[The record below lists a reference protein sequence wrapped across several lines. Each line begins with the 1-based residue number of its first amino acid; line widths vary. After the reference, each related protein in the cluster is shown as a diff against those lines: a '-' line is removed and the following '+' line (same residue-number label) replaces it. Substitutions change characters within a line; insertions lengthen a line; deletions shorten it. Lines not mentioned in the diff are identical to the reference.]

1 MDKQFLSEINQEKK
15 KVESFEQEK
24 FEKIKP
30 DRSKYIWILGIV
42 VVCLI
47 GAYMLFNQK
56 VTVVDMTGWTTTD
69 ASTWAASNSVQLVSS
84 SIYSDSVAADAII
97 SQSVSAKTKIDKK
110 STIQITVSLGADP
123 SAHIVLPTFDTT
135 WTRTRIQN
143 WLSENG
149 ITNFTITT
157 LEDST
162 RDANLFVS
170 YNIPDTTT
178 EEFARKDT
186 INFVVTVK
194 PTTTSVT
201 VVDMQGY
208 AQTQVD
214 NWASTND
221 ITITYTTGFSSS
233 IASGRVIAQSVAADE
248 TITAGSNMTIT
259 LSKGIAVAM
268 INFANYSEANAQ
280 TWAKDNLINL
290 TTSQMYSSTVPEGK
304 SISQS
309 VYRGTNVEQQ
319 SKVSVVYSLGYK
331 VLMNNFA
338 NRMLVDLQDY
348 VTQQNA
354 LGASLKLNI
363 SYQVSDKVALNHII
377 AQSKFDTDIS
387 ANSTVDVIVS
397 LGKLVKIPDFSLLV
411 GIDANATY
419 LNIIKA
425 CEDQGIV
432 CRVTQ
437 QTTSDLALKGKV
449 LSQSVAADT
458 MVGSDTI
465 IDVIIGK

>member
-30 DRSKYIWILGIV
+30 DRIKYVWMLGV
-42 VVCLI
+42 VLVCLF

-84 SIYSDSVAADAII
+84 SIYSDSVATNSII

-110 STIQITVSLGADP
+110 STIQITVSLGSDP
-123 SAHIVLPTFDTT
+123 TAHIVVPVFDTT

-143 WLSENG
+143 WLTENG

-157 LEDST
+157 FEDSA

-170 YNIPDTTT
+170 YSTPDTTVAD
-178 EEFARKDT
+178 FMRKDT

-194 PTTTSVT
+194 PVTTTVT
-201 VVDMQGY
+201 VVDMKGY
-208 AQTQVD
+208 SQTQVD
-214 NWASTND
+214 SWAATND
-221 ITITYTTGFSSS
+221 IKVTYTTGFSSTV
-233 IASGRVIAQSVAADE
+233 AATRVIAQSVAAVE
-248 TITAGSNMTIT
+248 TITGGSNMTVT
-259 LSKGIAVAM
+259 LSKGVAVTM
-268 INFANYSEANAQ
+268 INFANYTEANAQ
-280 TWAKDNLINL
+280 EWAKDNSIVL
-290 TTSQMYSSTVPEGK
+290 TISQMYSSLVAEGNN
-304 SISQS
+304 ISQS
-309 VYRGTNVEQQ
+309 VYRGTLVEQQ
-319 SKVSVVYSLGYK
+319 SKVKAVYSLGNK
-331 VLMNNFA
+331 LLLNNYA
-338 NRMLVDLQDY
+338 GRLLVDLQDY
-348 VTQQNA
+348 VSAQNA
-354 LGASLKLNI
+354 IGASLKLNI
-363 SYQVSDKVALNHII
+363 TYQVSDKVALNHII
-377 AQSKFDTDIS
+377 AQSKFDTDI
-387 ANSTVDVIVS
+387 AYNTTLDVIVS
-397 LGKLVKIPDFSLLV
+397 SGKLIKIPDFSLMA
-411 GIDANATY
+411 GIDADATY

-437 QTTSDLALKGKV
+437 QTTDDLTLKGKV
-449 LSQSVAADT
+449 LSQSVAADQQ
-458 MVGSDTI
+458 VSSDTI

>member
-15 KVESFEQEK
+15 KAESFEQEK

-30 DRSKYIWILGIV
+30 DRTKYIWILGIV
-42 VVCLI
+42 VVCLV

-56 VTVVDMTGWTTTD
+56 VTVVDMTGWTVTD
-69 ASTWAASNSVQLVSS
+69 ATTWASTNSVQLVSS

-97 SQSVSAKTKIDKK
+97 SQSVSAKTKVDKK

-123 SAHIVLPTFDTT
+123 SAHIVIPAFDTT

-143 WLSENG
+143 WLSENS

-157 LEDST
+157 SEDSV

-170 YNIPDTTT
+170 YTIPDTTAA
-178 EEFARKDT
+178 EFMRKDT
-186 INFVVTVK
+186 INFVVTIK
-194 PTTTSVT
+194 PTTTTVT
-201 VVDMQGY
+201 VVDLKGY

-214 NWASTND
+214 SWASTND
-221 ITITYTTGFSSS
+221 ITITYTTGFSSTV
-233 IASGRVIAQSVAADE
+233 ASGRVIAQSVAADE
-248 TITAGSNMTIT
+248 TITGGSSMTVT
-259 LSKGIAVAM
+259 LSKGIAVTM
-268 INFANYSEANAQ
+268 INFANYLEANAQ
-280 TWAKDNLINL
+280 AWAKENMINL
-290 TTSQMYSSTVPEGK
+290 STSQAYSPGVAEGK
-304 SISQS
+304 SLSQS
-309 VYRGTNVEQQ
+309 VYRGTLVEQN
-319 SKVSVVYSLGYK
+319 SSVKVVYSLGYK

-348 VTQQNA
+348 VAQQNA

-387 ANSTVDVIVS
+387 ANTTLDVIVS
-397 LGKLVKIPDFSLLV
+397 SGKLVKIPDFSLLA

-432 CRVTQ
+432 CRVNQ
-437 QTTSDLALKGKV
+437 QTTSDLTLKGKV
-449 LSQSVAADT
+449 LSQSVAANT

-465 IDVIIGK
+465 VDVIIGK